1 MAQQS
6 TAAVVR
12 IRPFPAAGRPRFGG
26 GPPDGGGGGREA
38 PIISNGRLA
47 VLILLASEAMLFAGF
62 IGSFLVYK
70 LGAPFWPPPGLPRL
84 PIQVTWVNTF
94 VLLASGVTMNLAVRS
109 VRRNRLRGLRLW
121 LGITALL
128 GTSFLAIQGGEWI
141 RLVAHGLHLSSGT
154 YGATFYTLIGLHG
167 FHVLCAVLWLLGVF
181 VAAMLGR
188 FTVFRHAPVEIC
200 AIYWY
205 FVCAVW
211 PVLFF
216 LVYF

>member
-6 TAAVVR
+6 TAAIPLR
-12 IRPFPAAGRPRFGG
+12 RLPGAKRPRFGDVPPG
-26 GPPDGGGGGREA
+26 GDGREA
-38 PIISNGRLA
+38 PLFSNGRLA
-47 VLILLASEAMLFAGF
+47 VFMLLAGESMLFAGF

-70 LGAPFWPPPGLPRL
+70 IGAPFWPPPGMPRL
-84 PIQVTWVNTF
+84 PIQVTWLNTF
-94 VLLASGVTMNLAVRS
+94 VLLASGVTMHLAVRA
-109 VRRNRLRGLRLW
+109 VRRNQLFQMRLL

-128 GTSFLAIQGGEWI
+128 GSTFLLVQGREWV
-141 RLVAHGLHLSSGT
+141 RLIAQGLHLSSGA

-167 FHVLCAVLWLLGVF
+167 FHVVCAVLWLLGVF
-181 VAAMLGR
+181 FAAMLGR
-188 FTVFRHAPVEIC
+188 FSVFRHSAVEIC

-216 LVYF
+216 LVYY